1 MGDACIES
9 YGCDVYPDT
18 QCDNGDDDEN
28 NDITSLNFPAR
39 YPLLIAFAPLLLV
52 DVDAPA
58 KSTRGRP
65 EQIVYS
71 GFSGWSLSTIYPL
84 KVRKHS
90 FIWSKRWPWVRG
102 SKSRIHLRQTT
113 GVVLIDRVGIK
124 IQ

>member
-1 MGDACIES
+1 MNGIVKANKTYLNGIDKDGMGDACIES

-18 QCDNGDDDEN
+18 KCDNGDDDEN

-71 GFSGWSLSTIYPL
+71 GFSG
-84 KVRKHS
+84 
-90 FIWSKRWPWVRG
+90 
-102 SKSRIHLRQTT
+102 
-113 GVVLIDRVGIK
+113 
-124 IQ
+124 